1 MSSGVQMYHV
11 PIILPDLR
19 REESLTQV
27 IDSLEYLQ
35 AVANDIFNRI
45 SNRVAENRDQLT
57 AINNRINTC
66 QAKVDKLRHRSKA
79 TQVYATPKYPAPRN
93 LNEYTTLF
101 CNVNPQLQKI
111 KRSKVSSDI
120 RLPDVTN
127 EMMIAKTAYFKPK
140 LATKASVRK
149 NMQKSED
156 SDNVTEAQGEGLG
169 SLPKHLPS
177 VSSLLL
183 FNTSENPYK
192 KYVILDPLEGV
203 KTKTRDTIKEEEISE
218 APYTITEGEELLH
231 GNVDSV
237 MYVPIMPELPE
248 LDVPL
253 QLPHLPNVADDL
265 FYEADLGP
273 SIAPSV
279 AGPNVP
285 ELPTL
290 EIGETPLPPPP
301 TVATD
306 CKWTFMLAP
315 YMANSKIPLHG
326 EYGCPRYIVC
336 TYHYYHIAEN
346 FRLLPLCNFLQRKF
360 SFFINDYYNFEVFFY
375 FCG

>member
-1 MSSGVQMYHV
+1 MYHV

-79 TQVYATPKYPAPRN
+79 TQVYAIPKYPAPRN
-93 LNEYTTLF
+93 LNEYTSLF

-127 EMMIAKTAYFKPK
+127 ETMQAKTAYFKPK
-140 LATKASVRK
+140 MATKASVRQQ
-149 NMQKSED
+149 QKHKSTD
-156 SDNVTEAQGEGLG
+156 GDNVNESEGEGLG

-203 KTKTRDTIKEEEISE
+203 KTKTRDSIKEEEISE

-265 FYEADLGP
+265 FYEAELGP

-279 AGPNVP
+279 AGSNVP

-290 EIGETPLPPPP
+290 EIGETPLPPAP
-301 TVATD
+301 TLATD
-306 CKWTFMLAP
+306 RKLMSLLILTRVQWSLLMWALKST
-315 YMANSKIPLHG
+315 
-326 EYGCPRYIVC
+326 
-336 TYHYYHIAEN
+336 N
-346 FRLLPLCNFLQRKF
+346 FVNL
-360 SFFINDYYNFEVFFY
+360 IH
-375 FCG
+375 

>member
-1 MSSGVQMYHV
+1 MLVEAFTMSSAVQMYHV
-11 PIILPDLR
+11 PVVLPDLR
-19 REESLTQV
+19 REESLSQI

-35 AVANDIFNRI
+35 AIANDIFNRI

-66 QAKVDKLRHRSKA
+66 QAKVDKLRSHRSKA
-79 TQVYATPKYPAPRN
+79 TQVFSTPKYPAPEF
-93 LNEYTTLF
+93 LSEYTTLF
-101 CNVNPQLQKI
+101 ANVNPHLQKI

-127 EMMIAKTAYFKPK
+127 EMMLAKKQYFKPK
-140 LATKASVRK
+140 LATKAIVRK
-149 NMQKSED
+149 NTQQQKSAEKSED
-156 SDNVTEAQGEGLG
+156 NVGEEGEGLG

-218 APYTITEGEELLH
+218 APYTITEGEELLR
-231 GNVDSV
+231 GTADDV
-237 MYVPIMPELPE
+237 MYKPKMPDLPE
-248 LDVPL
+248 LEVPL

-265 FYEADLGP
+265 FFEADMGQ

-279 AGPNVP
+279 AGSNVP
-285 ELPTL
+285 ELPSL
-290 EIGETPLPPPP
+290 EIGDNIIPSVPVTITE
-301 TVATD
+301 
-306 CKWTFMLAP
+306 CKCL
-315 YMANSKIPLHG
+315 S
-326 EYGCPRYIVC
+326 
-336 TYHYYHIAEN
+336 
-346 FRLLPLCNFLQRKF
+346 LQ
-360 SFFINDYYNFEVFFY
+360 
-375 FCG
+375 GAH

>member
-1 MSSGVQMYHV
+1 MYHV

-79 TQVYATPKYPAPRN
+79 TQVYAIPKYPAPRN
-93 LNEYTTLF
+93 LNEYTSLF

-111 KRSKVSSDI
+111 KRSRVSSDI
-120 RLPDVTN
+120 RLPEVTN
-127 EMMIAKTAYFKPK
+127 EAMVAKTAYFKPK
-140 LATKASVRK
+140 LATKATVKKQQRLA
-149 NMQKSED
+149 D
-156 SDNVTEAQGEGLG
+156 SDEDNEGEGEGLG

-192 KYVILDPLEGV
+192 KYVILDPLEGAR
-203 KTKTRDTIKEEEISE
+203 TKTRDTIKEEEIPE
-218 APYTITEGEELLH
+218 APYTITEGEELLR
-231 GNVDSV
+231 GSIDSV

-279 AGPNVP
+279 AGSNVP

-290 EIGETPLPPPP
+290 EISETSLPSAPSL
-301 TVATD
+301 TTD
-306 CKWTFMLAP
+306 CKLM
-315 YMANSKIPLHG
+315 
-326 EYGCPRYIVC
+326 CIV
-336 TYHYYHIAEN
+336 H
-346 FRLLPLCNFLQRKF
+346 
-360 SFFINDYYNFEVFFY
+360 V
-375 FCG
+375 

>member
-1 MSSGVQMYHV
+1 MYHV

-93 LNEYTTLF
+93 LNEYTSLF

-127 EMMIAKTAYFKPK
+127 EMMIAKTAYFKPR
-140 LATKASVRK
+140 LATKASVRQ
-149 NMQKSED
+149 NMQKAAG
-156 SDNVTEAQGEGLG
+156 SDDTTEAQSEGLG
-169 SLPKHLPS
+169 SLPKHRPS

-218 APYTITEGEELLH
+218 APYTITEGEELLR

-279 AGPNVP
+279 AGSNVP

-290 EIGETPLPPPP
+290 EIGETVLPPAPSL
-301 TVATD
+301 ATD
-306 CKWTFMLAP
+306 C
-315 YMANSKIPLHG
+315 
-326 EYGCPRYIVC
+326 E
-336 TYHYYHIAEN
+336 
-346 FRLLPLCNFLQRKF
+346 
-360 SFFINDYYNFEVFFY
+360 
-375 FCG
+375 

>member
-1 MSSGVQMYHV
+1 VFVEAFTMSSAVQMYHV
-11 PIILPDLR
+11 PVVLPDLR
-19 REESLTQV
+19 REESLSQI

-35 AVANDIFNRI
+35 AIANDIFNRI

-66 QAKVDKLRHRSKA
+66 QAKVDKLRSHRSKA
-79 TQVYATPKYPAPRN
+79 TQVFSTPKYPAPEF
-93 LNEYTTLF
+93 LSEYTTLF
-101 CNVNPQLQKI
+101 ANVNPHLQKI

-127 EMMIAKTAYFKPK
+127 EMMLAKKQYFKPK
-140 LATKASVRK
+140 LATKAIVRK
-149 NMQKSED
+149 NTQQQKSAEKSED
-156 SDNVTEAQGEGLG
+156 DVGEEGEGLG

-218 APYTITEGEELLH
+218 APYTITEGEELLR
-231 GNVDSV
+231 GTADDV
-237 MYVPIMPELPE
+237 MYKPKMPDLPE
-248 LDVPL
+248 LEVPL

-265 FYEADLGP
+265 FFEADMGQ

-279 AGPNVP
+279 AGSNVP
-285 ELPTL
+285 ELPSL
-290 EIGETPLPPPP
+290 EIGDNIIPSVPVTITECKCLSSQQAHQIKYLSKVQIFYKLGTPREY
-301 TVATD
+301 D
-306 CKWTFMLAP
+306 LA
-315 YMANSKIPLHG
+315 K
-326 EYGCPRYIVC
+326 V
-336 TYHYYHIAEN
+336 
-346 FRLLPLCNFLQRKF
+346 
-360 SFFINDYYNFEVFFY
+360 
-375 FCG
+375 

>member
-1 MSSGVQMYHV
+1 MYHV
-11 PIILPDLR
+11 PVILPDLR

-79 TQVYATPKYPAPRN
+79 TQVYATPKYPAPQR

-127 EMMIAKTAYFKPK
+127 ETMVAKRTYFKPK
-140 LATKASVRK
+140 LATKASVK
-149 NMQKSED
+149 YHKQQTASND
-156 SDNVTEAQGEGLG
+156 DGTEAEGEGLG
-169 SLPKHLPS
+169 SLPKHVPS

-218 APYTITEGEELLH
+218 APYTITEGEELLR

-279 AGPNVP
+279 AGSNVP
-285 ELPTL
+285 ELPVL
-290 EIGETPLPPPP
+290 EIGETPLPPAPSL
-301 TVATD
+301 VND
-306 CKWTFMLAP
+306 CKLMYW
-315 YMANSKIPLHG
+315 
-326 EYGCPRYIVC
+326 
-336 TYHYYHIAEN
+336 
-346 FRLLPLCNFLQRKF
+346 
-360 SFFINDYYNFEVFFY
+360 
-375 FCG
+375 

>member
-35 AVANDIFNRI
+35 AVADDIFNRI

-93 LNEYTTLF
+93 LSEYTSLF

-127 EMMIAKTAYFKPK
+127 EMMHAKSTYFKPK
-140 LATKASVRK
+140 VASKATIKYNKQRS
-149 NMQKSED
+149 KSTGG
-156 SDNVTEAQGEGLG
+156 DNETEAEGEGLG

-203 KTKTRDTIKEEEISE
+203 KTKTRDSIKEEEISE
-218 APYTITEGEELLH
+218 APYTITEGEELLR
-231 GNVDSV
+231 GNIDSV

-279 AGPNVP
+279 AGSNVP

-290 EIGETPLPPPP
+290 EIGETQLPPAPAL
-301 TVATD
+301 TTD
-306 CKWTFMLAP
+306 CKWTSDQSYTHTIMHA
-315 YMANSKIPLHG
+315 
-326 EYGCPRYIVC
+326 YIWG
-336 TYHYYHIAEN
+336 
-346 FRLLPLCNFLQRKF
+346 
-360 SFFINDYYNFEVFFY
+360 S
-375 FCG
+375 

>member
-1 MSSGVQMYHV
+1 MSAGVQMYHV

-93 LNEYTTLF
+93 LNEYTSLF
-101 CNVNPQLQKI
+101 SNVNPQLQKI

-127 EMMIAKTAYFKPK
+127 EMMVAKTAYFKPR
-140 LATKASVRK
+140 LATKASVRQ
-149 NMQKSED
+149 NMQKAAGND
-156 SDNVTEAQGEGLG
+156 DTTNAQGEGLG

-279 AGPNVP
+279 AGSNVP

-290 EIGETPLPPPP
+290 EIGETPLPPAPSL
-301 TVATD
+301 AMD
-306 CKWTFMLAP
+306 CK
-315 YMANSKIPLHG
+315 
-326 EYGCPRYIVC
+326 
-336 TYHYYHIAEN
+336 
-346 FRLLPLCNFLQRKF
+346 
-360 SFFINDYYNFEVFFY
+360 
-375 FCG
+375 

>member
-93 LNEYTTLF
+93 LNEYTSLF
-101 CNVNPQLQKI
+101 SNVNPQLQKI

-127 EMMIAKTAYFKPK
+127 EMMIAKTAYFKPR

-149 NMQKSED
+149 NMQKAA
-156 SDNVTEAQGEGLG
+156 DNDENSEAQGEGLG

-183 FNTSENPYK
+183 FNTAENPYK

-279 AGPNVP
+279 AGSNVP

-290 EIGETPLPPPP
+290 EIGETQLPPAPSL
-301 TVATD
+301 AMD
-306 CKWTFMLAP
+306 CK
-315 YMANSKIPLHG
+315 
-326 EYGCPRYIVC
+326 
-336 TYHYYHIAEN
+336 
-346 FRLLPLCNFLQRKF
+346 
-360 SFFINDYYNFEVFFY
+360 
-375 FCG
+375 

>member
-19 REESLTQV
+19 REESLTQI

-93 LNEYTTLF
+93 LNEYTSLF
-101 CNVNPQLQKI
+101 CNVNPHLQKI

-127 EMMIAKTAYFKPK
+127 ETMLAKTAYFKPK
-140 LATKASVRK
+140 LATKASVRRK
-149 NMQKSED
+149 NMQKAAA
-156 SDNVTEAQGEGLG
+156 SDTAEAESEGLG

-218 APYTITEGEELLH
+218 APYTITEGEELLR

-279 AGPNVP
+279 AGSNVP

-290 EIGETPLPPPP
+290 EIGETPLPPAPSL
-301 TVATD
+301 ATD
-306 CKWTFMLAP
+306 CKLMYLV
-315 YMANSKIPLHG
+315 G
-326 EYGCPRYIVC
+326 VC
-336 TYHYYHIAEN
+336 TAGSLGGH
-346 FRLLPLCNFLQRKF
+346 
-360 SFFINDYYNFEVFFY
+360 
-375 FCG
+375 G

>member
-19 REESLTQV
+19 REESLSQV

-79 TQVYATPKYPAPRN
+79 TRVYAIPKYPAPQN

-127 EMMIAKTAYFKPK
+127 EMMQAKRTYFKPK
-140 LATKASVRK
+140 LGTKASIKQHKQRLAG
-149 NMQKSED
+149 D
-156 SDNVTEAQGEGLG
+156 DDAEAEGEGLG

-203 KTKTRDTIKEEEISE
+203 KTRTRDDIKEEGISE
-218 APYTITEGEELLH
+218 APYTITEGEELLR
-231 GNVDSV
+231 GNIDSV

-279 AGPNVP
+279 AGSNVP
-285 ELPTL
+285 ELPVL
-290 EIGETPLPPPP
+290 EIGETPLPPAPSLI
-301 TVATD
+301 TD
-306 CKWTFMLAP
+306 CK
-315 YMANSKIPLHG
+315 
-326 EYGCPRYIVC
+326 
-336 TYHYYHIAEN
+336 
-346 FRLLPLCNFLQRKF
+346 
-360 SFFINDYYNFEVFFY
+360 
-375 FCG
+375 

>member
-1 MSSGVQMYHV
+1 MYNV

-79 TQVYATPKYPAPRN
+79 TRVYATPKYPAPQN

-101 CNVNPQLQKI
+101 SNVNPQLQKI

-127 EMMIAKTAYFKPK
+127 ETMQAKTEYFKPK
-140 LATKASVRK
+140 IGTKATIKQNRQRMASG
-149 NMQKSED
+149 
-156 SDNVTEAQGEGLG
+156 DNETEVESEGLG

-203 KTKTRDTIKEEEISE
+203 KTKTRDSIMEEEISE
-218 APYTITEGEELLH
+218 APYTITEGEELLR
-231 GNVDSV
+231 GSADNV

-279 AGPNVP
+279 AGSNVP

-290 EIGETPLPPPP
+290 EISETPLPPAP
-301 TVATD
+301 TLTTE
-306 CKWTFMLAP
+306 CKLRIIDYTNIHL
-315 YMANSKIPLHG
+315 KINA
-326 EYGCPRYIVC
+326 CPWWLETMGPKVVSVKQ
-336 TYHYYHIAEN
+336 T
-346 FRLLPLCNFLQRKF
+346 
-360 SFFINDYYNFEVFFY
+360 
-375 FCG
+375 

>member
-1 MSSGVQMYHV
+1 MIGYFLTLTSTAQNQDNFVDLKMSSGVQMYHV

-35 AVANDIFNRI
+35 AIANDIFNRI

-79 TQVYATPKYPAPRN
+79 TQVYAIPKYPAPRN
-93 LNEYTTLF
+93 LNEYTSLF

-120 RLPDVTN
+120 RLPEVTN
-127 EMMIAKTAYFKPK
+127 ETMQAKTAYFKPK
-140 LATKASVRK
+140 LATKASVK
-149 NMQKSED
+149 QQQKQRSED
-156 SDNVTEAQGEGLG
+156 GDSVTVAEGEGLG

-203 KTKTRDTIKEEEISE
+203 KTKTRDSIKEEEISE

-265 FYEADLGP
+265 FYEAELGP

-279 AGPNVP
+279 AGSNVP

-290 EIGETPLPPPP
+290 EIGETLLPPAP
-301 TVATD
+301 TLAT
-306 CKWTFMLAP
+306 
-315 YMANSKIPLHG
+315 N
-326 EYGCPRYIVC
+326 
-336 TYHYYHIAEN
+336 
-346 FRLLPLCNFLQRKF
+346 RK
-360 SFFINDYYNFEVFFY
+360 
-375 FCG
+375 